1 MAMPN
6 QPRTDSRSN
15 VRRRTNRLAFA
26 LHTPGFPVLWGA
38 TLSGQL
44 GGGMQQ
50 VLLGWLVLSMTDS
63 SSMVGV
69 LFAVRSAPNLLAGFA
84 AGAITDRH
92 DRRML
97 MRLTGCGMALVSG
110 LIAWL
115 WWMGHLHIW
124 QLLLCAGLFGLLQAF
139 EATARQAYTCDVVG
153 VSGAVQGLA
162 LLSLA
167 QRLGGMLG
175 SVLAGVMLQWWG
187 TGVSFVVMGIS
198 YGGGVA
204 ALWALRHRGT
214 AAPRVHESM
223 WQNVVAYG
231 QELRTNRLM
240 QSLML
245 STAGAE
251 LLGFSHQVLLPTLAK
266 DVLHSGATGLG
277 MLTAARFLGGVL
289 GSGLLTALQPARHRG
304 TLLLATLVL
313 FGSGQAALAHAPY
326 FWLAMVCV
334 IFVSMVASAT
344 DILHMALLQH
354 SVANEQRGRAMGAWV
369 VGCGAAP
376 VGHVEI
382 GYLAALAGARLALLC
397 NGLALIVLA
406 GVFALCLPRLR
417 RL

>member
-1 MAMPN
+1 
-6 QPRTDSRSN
+6 
-15 VRRRTNRLAFA
+15 
-26 LHTPGFPVLWGA
+26 VLWGA
-38 TLSGQL
+38 ALSGQV
-44 GGGMQQ
+44 GVGMQQ
-50 VLLGWLVLSMTDS
+50 VLLGWLVLVMTDS

-69 LFAVRSAPNLLAGFA
+69 LFAVRSAPNLLVGFA
-84 AGAITDRH
+84 AGAITDRL
-92 DRRML
+92 DRRLL
-97 MRLTGCGMALVSG
+97 MRLTVCGMALVSW

-167 QRLGGMLG
+167 QCLGRVLG
-175 SVLAGVMLQWWG
+175 SLLAGATLQWWD
-187 TGVSFVVMGIS
+187 TGVSFVVMGMS
-198 YGGGVA
+198 YGGGMA
-204 ALWALRHRGT
+204 ALWTLRHRGT
-214 AAPRVHESM
+214 AAPRVQESM
-223 WQNVVAYG
+223 WHNVVAYG
-231 QELRTNRLM
+231 QELRRNRLM

-251 LLGFSHQVLLPTLAK
+251 LLGFSHGVLLPILAK

-277 MLTAARFLGGVL
+277 MLTAARSLGGVL

-304 TLLLATLVL
+304 ALLLATLVL
-313 FGSGQAALAHAPY
+313 FGSGQVLLAHAPY
-326 FWLAMVCV
+326 FWLAVVCV
-334 IFVSMVASAT
+334 IFVSIMAAAT

-369 VGCGAAP
+369 VGSGAAP
-376 VGHVEI
+376 VGHLEI
-382 GYLAALAGARLALLC
+382 GYLAAVAGARLALLC

-406 GVFALCLPRLR
+406 GVLALCLPRLR

>member
-1 MAMPN
+1 MPD
-6 QPRTDSRSN
+6 QPSTDSRQS
-15 VRRRTNRLAFA
+15 VGVHTHRLAFA
-26 LHTPGFPVLWGA
+26 FHTPGFPVLWGA
-38 TLSGQL
+38 ALCSQVGV
-44 GGGMQQ
+44 GMQQ

-69 LFAVRSAPNLLAGFA
+69 LFAVRSAPNVLVGFA
-84 AGAITDRH
+84 AGAITDRL

-97 MRLTGCGMALVSG
+97 MRLTACGMALVSW

-115 WWMGHLHIW
+115 CYMGHLHIW

-153 VSGAVQGLA
+153 VSSAVQGLA
-162 LLSLA
+162 LLSLV
-167 QRLGGMLG
+167 QCLGRVLG
-175 SVLAGVMLQWWG
+175 AILAGTTLQWWG
-187 TGVSFVVMGIS
+187 TGVSFVVMGMS
-198 YGGGVA
+198 YGASVA
-204 ALWALRHRGT
+204 ALWTLRHRGT
-214 AAPRVHESM
+214 AAPHVQESM

-231 QELRTNRLM
+231 QELRSNRVM

-251 LLGFSHQVLLPTLAK
+251 LLGFSHQVMLPILAK

-277 MLTAARFLGGVL
+277 MLTAARSLGGVL
-289 GSGLLTALQPARHRG
+289 GSGLLTALQPTRHRG
-304 TLLLATLVL
+304 ALLLTTLVL
-313 FGSGQAALAHAPY
+313 FGSGLVMLAHAPY
-326 FWLAMVCV
+326 FWLAVICV
-334 IFVSMVASAT
+334 MFVSSMAAAT

-354 SVANEQRGRAMGAWV
+354 SVANKQRGRAMGAWV
-369 VGCGAAP
+369 VGSGTGP
-376 VGHVEI
+376 VGHLEI
-382 GYLAALAGARLALLC
+382 GYLAGVAGAPLALLL

>member
-1 MAMPN
+1 
-6 QPRTDSRSN
+6 
-15 VRRRTNRLAFA
+15 
-26 LHTPGFPVLWGA
+26 
-38 TLSGQL
+38 
-44 GGGMQQ
+44 
-50 VLLGWLVLSMTDS
+50 
-63 SSMVGV
+63 
-69 LFAVRSAPNLLAGFA
+69 
-84 AGAITDRH
+84 
-92 DRRML
+92 
-97 MRLTGCGMALVSG
+97 
-110 LIAWL
+110 
-115 WWMGHLHIW
+115 
-124 QLLLCAGLFGLLQAF
+124 LLCAGLFGLLQAF

-167 QRLGGMLG
+167 QRLGGVLG
-175 SVLAGVMLQWWG
+175 SLLAGVTLQWWG
-187 TGVSFVVMGIS
+187 TGVSFLVMGMS

-204 ALWALRHRGT
+204 ALWTLRYRGT
-214 AAPRVHESM
+214 AAPHVQESM

-251 LLGFSHQVLLPTLAK
+251 LLGFSHQVMLPILAR

-277 MLTAARFLGGVL
+277 MLTAARSLGGVL

-304 TLLLATLVL
+304 ALLLATLVL
-313 FGSGQAALAHAPY
+313 FGSGQVMLAQAPH
-326 FWLAMVCV
+326 FWLAVACV
-334 IFVSMVASAT
+334 MFINVMAVAT

-369 VGCGAAP
+369 VGSGIAP
-376 VGHVEI
+376 VGHLEI
-382 GYLAALAGARLALLC
+382 GYLAGVAGARLALLC